1 MIEKY
6 KKIQRHGS
14 DKLKLNYMNLEIEA
28 EFEENKEKD
37 WDRVEI
43 RIQT

>member
-1 MIEKY
+1 MEK
-6 KKIQRHGS
+6 KKIQRRGS
-14 DKLKLNYMNLEIEA
+14 DKLKLSYMKLEIEA

>member
-6 KKIQRHGS
+6 KKIQRRGS
-14 DKLKLNYMNLEIEA
+14 DKLKLNYMNLEI
-28 EFEENKEKD
+28 EENKEKD